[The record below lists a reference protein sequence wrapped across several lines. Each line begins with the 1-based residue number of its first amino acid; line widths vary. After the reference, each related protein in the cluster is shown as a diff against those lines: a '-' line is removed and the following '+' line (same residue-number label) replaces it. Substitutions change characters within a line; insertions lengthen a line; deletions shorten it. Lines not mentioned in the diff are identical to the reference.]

1 MIRKIIQI
9 LTVNDRLIALCEDGS
24 MWQRDLMSELIEY
37 NDQDGTRKSKFVQ
50 PWLQL
55 EGVPDAPEQSKIQIK
70 PVPNPTNGKKI

>member
-24 MWQRDLMSELIEY
+24 MWQRDLLAESVEY
-37 NDQDGTRKSKFVQ
+37 FDKEGIKHAKLVY
-50 PWLQL
+50 PWINL